1 MLDEPAGPR
10 ALMRALAALLLSACL
25 LLPGCIDRV
34 GDTVNPERELF
45 DDNTFVNEDEHIKLT
60 WTIDS
65 VAIIRIAFEKQEG
78 PNVDLYTMTEV
89 NYEKY
94 KQCAEGEQESFVYLA
109 ELSDPDT
116 AAANLEAT
124 VDSGTY
130 VTVID
135 NTDCGEAQPPDQGGL
150 LTSDEN
156 DRARVDYRITAQ

>member
-1 MLDEPAGPR
+1 
-10 ALMRALAALLLSACL
+10 MRVVFSLTTILIILS
-25 LLPGCIDRV
+25 PGCFEKV
-34 GDTVNPERELF
+34 NDTVNPEQELF

-65 VAIIRIAFEKQEG
+65 VATIRLTLEKQEG
-78 PNVDLYTMTEV
+78 PNIDLYTMTEV

-94 KQCAEGEQESFVYLA
+94 KECAEGEQESFVYLA
-109 ELSDPDT
+109 DLSDPNT
-116 AAANLEAT
+116 AGANLE
-124 VDSGTY
+124 VDIDAGTY

-150 LTSDEN
+150 FSSDEN

>member
-1 MLDEPAGPR
+1 MLDEPVDTR
-10 ALMRALAALLLSACL
+10 AVMRGLASLLMILCL
-25 LLPGCIDRV
+25 LLPGCMDRFE
-34 GDTVNPERELF
+34 DKVNPEQELF
-45 DDNTFVNEDEHIKLT
+45 DDNTFVNEDEHVKLT
-60 WTIDS
+60 WTLDS
-65 VAIIRIAFEKQEG
+65 VATIRIAFEKQEG
-78 PNVDLYTMTEV
+78 PRVDLYTMTEV

-94 KQCAEGEQESFVYLA
+94 KKCAEGEQESFVYLA
-109 ELSDPDT
+109 DLSDPNT

-135 NTDCGEAQPPDQGGL
+135 NTDCGETQPPDQGGL

>member
-1 MLDEPAGPR
+1 
-10 ALMRALAALLLSACL
+10 MRTLVPLLLSLCI
-25 LLPGCIDRV
+25 LLPGCVDRV
-34 GDTVNPERELF
+34 CEAVKPEQELF

-65 VAIIRIAFEKQEG
+65 VATIRLALEKQEG
-78 PNVDLYTMTEV
+78 PNIDLYTMTEV

-109 ELSDPDT
+109 DLSDPNT
-116 AAANLEAT
+116 AGANLEA
-124 VDSGTY
+124 DIDAGTY

-135 NTDCGEAQPPDQGGL
+135 NTDCGEAQPPDQGGRFS
-150 LTSDEN
+150 SDEN